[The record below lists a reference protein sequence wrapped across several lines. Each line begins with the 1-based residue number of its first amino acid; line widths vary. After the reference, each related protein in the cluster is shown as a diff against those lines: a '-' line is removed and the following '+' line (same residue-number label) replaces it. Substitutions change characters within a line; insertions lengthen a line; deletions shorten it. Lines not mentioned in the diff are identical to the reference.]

1 MCASFQRRI
10 DNPDSCGHFLVNVLG
25 LEDGTESTSA
35 LTQEIVDLEIVR
47 DRKSDESTLRHA
59 EFRAQN
65 YRSDAAREGLRR
77 RIVGE
82 LFKQVR
88 PTNDDEIRIGT
99 GGALPRTS
107 PKHDCQARL
116 VIGPPAAGKSR
127 VCGPLADK
135 TGSMTLDADFAKR
148 KLPEYQNGRG
158 ASLVHDESSALI
170 FGGDKSGGSF
180 TPGIDP
186 ALGALAMKER
196 FNLVIPRVGDRI
208 EGVRSYRDSLAAN
221 GYKVHLVLVALDRCK
236 TTRRA
241 LARYQS
247 PEKRYVPLAHVFDD
261 VGNEPLLVYFL
272 CRDDAEADGTCKW
285 ASTAWYDNDV
295 PMGSSPVLK
304 HSTPNAV
311 LPDF

>member
-10 DNPDSCGHFLVNVLG
+10 DSPESCGHFLVNVLG
-25 LEDGTESTSA
+25 LEDGADATEA
-35 LTQEIVDLEIVR
+35 LALEISDLEALN
-47 DRKSDESTLRHA
+47 DRKREETTLSHA
-59 EFRAQN
+59 QFRAKK
-65 YRSDAAREGLRR
+65 YRSDAARERLRR
-77 RIVGE
+77 QVVDE
-82 LFKQVR
+82 LYTQKR
-88 PTNDDEIRIGT
+88 PAHDDDIRLGI
-99 GGALPRTS
+99 GGALPRTT
-107 PKHDCQARL
+107 PKQEHQAWL

-135 TGSMTLDADFAKR
+135 TGSIILDADYAKR
-148 KLPEYQNGRG
+148 KLPEYQNGKG

-170 FGGDKSGGSF
+170 FGGTKSGGRF

-186 ALGALAMKER
+186 ALGALAMKDR
-196 FNLVIPRVGDRI
+196 LNLVIPRVGDSI
-208 EGVRSYRDSLAAN
+208 EGVRSYRDSLASR
-221 GYKVHLVLVALDRCK
+221 GYGVHLVLVALDRCK

-272 CRDDAEADGTCKW
+272 CRDDAHVDGTSMW
-285 ASTAWYDNDV
+285 ASTAWFDNDV
-295 PMGSSPVLK
+295 PMGSPPALK
-304 HSTPNAV
+304 HSTPTAV